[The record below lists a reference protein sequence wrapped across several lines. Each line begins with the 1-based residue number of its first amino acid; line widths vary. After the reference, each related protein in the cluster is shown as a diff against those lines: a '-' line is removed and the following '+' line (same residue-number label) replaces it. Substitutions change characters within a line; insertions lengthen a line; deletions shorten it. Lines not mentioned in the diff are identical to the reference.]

1 MDVLTMLPALTLME
15 VMSVHVI
22 LGSLEMASPVQ
33 VNQLYIP
40 IRFCVSEPLSFF
52 RHTHLHFIERT

>member
-15 VMSVHVI
+15 VMSVHAM

-33 VNQLYIP
+33 VNQLYHFLC
-40 IRFCVSEPLSFF
+40 IRTVIILQTYTLTCV
-52 RHTHLHFIERT
+52 